1 MIFVKQIRLGR
12 KKTEKRG
19 KVKMREGSEQY
30 CTRVISAWS
39 FTAHGLTRRN
49 YVTTK
54 AALMEL
60 LEEEKGKRPQVEYL
74 EDEDELV

>member
-1 MIFVKQIRLGR
+1 
-12 KKTEKRG
+12 
-19 KVKMREGSEQY
+19 MREGSEQY

-74 EDEDELV
+74 EDED